1 MIGKLRSRK
10 LLLEQS
16 RKLTE
21 LTNPARGRRRNTGRR
36 CLRLSDDGATII
48 SMTPAER
55 DAFRSTRS
63 DVRAFMSEPELGRL
77 GYKHVIRYTTNGEKF
92 VTLEPMTESDRRAFT
107 ADRPRLAA

>member
-1 MIGKLRSRK
+1 MLHLLIAFLRGDRAAVRAAADRERYRSY
-10 LLLEQS
+10 L
-16 RKLTE
+16 
-21 LTNPARGRRRNTGRR
+21 GRR

-77 GYKHVIRYTTNGEKF
+77 GYKHVIRYATNGEKF